1 MTENVERIENAQG
14 ATKEVNRSPRTP
26 RVSMPELSPPD
37 TVAVRLSEEHR
48 KLEELRRDSMDRT
61 FKSFES
67 GRKAPPADEAASAE
81 TRKSRAV
88 CTLGQAG
95 GEKRGRAR
103 PAIKIGGVR
112 MKMTKGMT
120 VDSGAADNVIPRKML
135 RKGNKVRASRASR
148 AGVYYVAADNGR
160 IPNEGEVDFPF
171 ETKDGTRH
179 NWTFQVANVNKVLAA
194 VSAMVDSGH
203 RVTFEKDMATGRDL
217 SYIVNKTTGKVIKMR
232 RDRNVWVIDTYV
244 NDEGQ
249 KNDEPDFA
257 RQE

>member
-1 MTENVERIENAQG
+1 
-14 ATKEVNRSPRTP
+14 
-26 RVSMPELSPPD
+26 
-37 TVAVRLSEEHR
+37 
-48 KLEELRRDSMDRT
+48 
-61 FKSFES
+61 
-67 GRKAPPADEAASAE
+67 
-81 TRKSRAV
+81 
-88 CTLGQAG
+88 
-95 GEKRGRAR
+95 
-103 PAIKIGGVR
+103 

-135 RKGNKVRASRASR
+135 RKGNRIRESRASR

-171 ETKDGTRH
+171 ETKDGTKH
-179 NWTFQVANVNKVLAA
+179 KWTFQVANVNKVLAA

-203 RVTFEKDMATGRDL
+203 RVTFEKDMITGRDL

-244 NDEGQ
+244 NDGEQ
-249 KNDEPDFA
+249 ENENQDFA